1 MFMGLVLPLPASP
14 ISHTAIPIVAVLVA
28 AAMAGTSESA
38 RVDLITLSAL
48 GQPKSRLPTIM
59 GHGPLRPQTF
69 YSITSSESC

>member
-1 MFMGLVLPLPASP
+1 
-14 ISHTAIPIVAVLVA
+14 
-28 AAMAGTSESA
+28 MAGTSESA
-38 RVDLITLSAL
+38 RVDSITLSAL